1 MSTTTLSTPT
11 FTIDAAEGGVTA
23 PAGFSSAALHCGIK
37 FKNPDL
43 ALLAADQ
50 PAAAAGLFTT
60 NLVKAAP
67 VLLDQAHLKQ
77 SGGRVRAIVVNSGCA
92 NACTGDQGTAD
103 AAEMAS
109 LVGAAL
115 GCPPEQV
122 MVCST
127 GVIGVNLKMDAL
139 RTGIPKAAAALTRG
153 AGLEAATA
161 IMTTDR
167 GPKQHAVRVRTAA
180 GTFTVGGMA
189 KGAGM
194 IEPNMATMLGFL
206 TTDAAVEPAL
216 LRRALIETAKD
227 TFNAI
232 TIDGDTSTNDSL
244 FALASGASGVTVDE
258 ASAGALVAGLTAVA
272 HELAIAIVRGGEGVT
287 KLVGVRVHGAATESD
302 ARRVAKTIANSLL
315 VKTAIHGADPNW
327 GRILAASGRAGV
339 PFDPLK
345 ATVHVG
351 DVLLFENGL
360 PHDDN
365 APLAA
370 TYLEGDTIRINV
382 NLASGTGEATVWTC
396 DLSAEYV
403 RINGEYRT

>member
-1 MSTTTLSTPT
+1 MAGSSYS
-11 FTIDAAEGGVTA
+11 IAATGGGVTA
-23 PAGFSSAALHCGIK
+23 PEGFTSAARHCGIK
-37 FKNPDL
+37 ASALDL
-43 ALLAADQ
+43 ALLAADA
-50 PAAAAGLFTT
+50 PAAAAGIFTQ

-67 VLLDQAHLKQ
+67 VLLDQAHLAAT
-77 SGGRVRAIVVNSGCA
+77 GGRVRAIVVNSGCA

-103 AAEMAS
+103 AAEMAA
-109 LVGAAL
+109 LTGAAL

-139 RTGIPKAAAALTRG
+139 RSGIPAAAKTLARG
-153 AGLEAATA
+153 QGLEAAKA

-167 GPKQHAVRVRTAA
+167 GPKEHAVVVTTPA
-180 GTFTVGGMA
+180 GRFTVGGMA

-216 LRRALIETAKD
+216 LRRVLVEVARES
-227 TFNAI
+227 FNAI

-244 FALASGASGVTVDE
+244 FVLASGRSGVTIDD
-258 ASAGALVAGLTAVA
+258 ASADALRAGLKAVA
-272 HELAIAIVRGGEGVT
+272 LELAMAIVRGGEGVT
-287 KLVGVRVHGAATESD
+287 KVVGVRVHGGATEPA
-302 ARRVAKTIANSLL
+302 ARQVARTIANSLL

-327 GRILAASGRAGV
+327 GRILAAAGRAGV
-339 PFDPLK
+339 PFNPRE

-351 DVLLFENGL
+351 DILLFENGL
-360 PHDDN
+360 PHDDK

-370 TYLEGDTIRINV
+370 EYLKGDTIHITVR
-382 NLASGTGEATVWTC
+382 LGSGTEEATVWTC

>member
-1 MSTTTLSTPT
+1 MSKPTLSTST
-11 FTIDAAEGGVTA
+11 HTIEAAEGGVTA
-23 PAGFSSAALHCGIK
+23 PGGFSSAALHCGIK

-50 PAAAAGLFTT
+50 PAAAAGIFTT

-67 VLLDQAHLKQ
+67 VLLDQANLEK

-92 NACTGDQGTAD
+92 NACTGDQGARD
-103 AAEMAS
+103 AVEMGA
-109 LVGAAL
+109 LVSAAL
-115 GCPPEQV
+115 ACAPEQV

-139 RTGIPKAAAALTRG
+139 RAGIPRAAATLTRG
-153 AGLEAATA
+153 QGLEAATA

-167 GPKQHAVRVRTAA
+167 GPKQHAVTVRTPA
-180 GTFTVGGMA
+180 GTFMVGGMA

-216 LRRALIETAKD
+216 LRRALVETAKE

-244 FALASGASGVTVDE
+244 FVLASGASGVTIDE
-258 ASAGALVAGLTAVA
+258 ASYGTLVAGLKAVA
-272 HELAIAIVRGGEGVT
+272 HELAIAIIRGGEGAT
-287 KLVGVRVHGAATESD
+287 KLIGVHVHGAAQESD
-302 ARRVAKTIANSLL
+302 AWRVARTVANSLL

-339 PFDPLK
+339 PFDPLR

-365 APLAA
+365 APRAA
-370 TYLEGDTIRINV
+370 TYLTGDTIHITV
-382 NLASGTGEATVWTC
+382 DLASGSGEATVWTC

-403 RINGEYRT
+403 KINGEYRT